1 MYKTA
6 FDALE
11 MCLHDMHLKAI
22 AVVDSHWKQVMAM
35 DKRAKTWEEKSRLQ
49 LSSFRSGNSLQLKWI
64 GVEWHGRS
72 TSRRQVKTSIPRT
85 GGEFGYSMAKLKKWA
100 KDWELPIVEATE
112 IELQSLR
119 KQAHFIVRGIVAL
132 RNAQFIDLKR
142 QGVDTEANPEDV
154 SDEVAGA
161 DA

>member
-1 MYKTA
+1 
-6 FDALE
+6 
-11 MCLHDMHLKAI
+11 
-22 AVVDSHWKQVMAM
+22 MAM

-119 KQAHFIVRGIVAL
+119 KQA
-132 RNAQFIDLKR
+132 QFIDLKR
-142 QGVDTEANPEDV
+142 QGVDTEPNPEDV